1 MTDANTKTYGNED
14 SILIQN
20 GSTKAYEL
28 VSISEDTS
36 RIDIPPEVINTVP
49 IKKVKTKKPN
59 LYIRLFTFTRKE
71 IRNIII
77 ANVSL
82 VITSAGQTAIPYL
95 CGEVLDT
102 INESKSEDIMNNLC
116 FWFLLLIISNAVFMF
131 IKAYLSSIT
140 GEKIICELRSEMF
153 HTLME
158 KDLEFYEQRKS
169 GELLSRLSSD
179 TTLIQSASNNKVSQ
193 TVKSLVQ
200 LIGSFG
206 LLFSISFKLTSFF
219 IVILPFIIV
228 FVNRYSRFLK
238 KISKKYQAQIAEC
251 TVVATEAIYNIR
263 VVKSFSSEDKEE
275 RFYRDKMEVAF
286 NIGKRKALWNGFFN
300 SIVGFLGN
308 GAILF
313 VLWYGGR
320 LVFDGELTPGQL
332 ASFVLYTITIAM
344 AAMNLSYTVN
354 KMVSATA
361 ACERVFEIFD
371 HKPKINYKGGEVL
384 ENNSWEIEFKN
395 VDFKYPSKENILVF
409 KNLNLKIAPGEKVAI
424 VGASGSGKSSLVC
437 LLERFYDVTN
447 GQINING
454 VNIKAIDL
462 RCLHSNIG
470 YVSQEPLLFSGSIEE
485 NITYGCGSYSPES
498 LDDVLKQANAYEF
511 IYDKVMFP
519 SGLKTV
525 VGEKGVRLSGGQK
538 QRIAIARAIMI
549 NPKVLIFDEATSA
562 LDAESEAQVQKAID
576 NLTQKEQMTLII
588 IAHRLSTVVNCPRI
602 MVMQHG
608 RVVEEGNHRDLITR
622 EGPYKLLITRQIQ
635 GLMVADEVVAD
646 VVVVEDK
653 ESR

>member
-1 MTDANTKTYGNED
+1 
-14 SILIQN
+14 
-20 GSTKAYEL
+20 
-28 VSISEDTS
+28 
-36 RIDIPPEVINTVP
+36 
-49 IKKVKTKKPN
+49 
-59 LYIRLFTFTRKE
+59 
-71 IRNIII
+71 
-77 ANVSL
+77 
-82 VITSAGQTAIPYL
+82 
-95 CGEVLDT
+95 
-102 INESKSEDIMNNLC
+102 
-116 FWFLLLIISNAVFMF
+116 
-131 IKAYLSSIT
+131 
-140 GEKIICELRSEMF
+140 
-153 HTLME
+153 
-158 KDLEFYEQRKS
+158 
-169 GELLSRLSSD
+169 
-179 TTLIQSASNNKVSQ
+179 
-193 TVKSLVQ
+193 
-200 LIGSFG
+200 
-206 LLFSISFKLTSFF
+206 
-219 IVILPFIIV
+219 
-228 FVNRYSRFLK
+228 
-238 KISKKYQAQIAEC
+238 
-251 TVVATEAIYNIR
+251 
-263 VVKSFSSEDKEE
+263 
-275 RFYRDKMEVAF
+275 
-286 NIGKRKALWNGFFN
+286 
-300 SIVGFLGN
+300 
-308 GAILF
+308 
-313 VLWYGGR
+313 
-320 LVFDGELTPGQL
+320 
-332 ASFVLYTITIAM
+332 
-344 AAMNLSYTVN
+344 
-354 KMVSATA
+354 
-361 ACERVFEIFD
+361 
-371 HKPKINYKGGEVL
+371 
-384 ENNSWEIEFKN
+384 
-395 VDFKYPSKENILVF
+395 
-409 KNLNLKIAPGEKVAI
+409 
-424 VGASGSGKSSLVC
+424 
-437 LLERFYDVTN
+437 
-447 GQINING
+447 